1 MANENQSQQ
10 NIQETAS
17 SLKAASESYRQQAN
31 AQQDVNKAFKDSIN
45 LLNKMNKLID
55 DSTSKIGSFEKSTIN
70 VKRIEQERERINRR
84 SSNLQAELSQIA
96 KTEVDI
102 AKDYV
107 KKLEERKKEEDEIVK
122 RRSLGLS
129 VNGQI
134 LAQIETEISTI
145 ESTITAEQ
153 LRAAAIIQS
162 NKGLEERVNIIGE
175 ELDKEEELANS
186 LGVTG
191 KVLQLSTKYLGVGK
205 NLYSKIVEEARE
217 GEFATKKMVT
227 AGGALAA
234 VLLTAYKGMKS
245 LIGVAKDGFDAL
257 TGSGGPVSKFFSP
270 FTNLIKQIPFVG
282 GLLGGLVDA
291 FANLADFVTGSSSAI
306 QAFGRNLG
314 LSVDEATKLN
324 NRFSAISQASNNI
337 LFNSEKFRKSQTEL
351 SEALGVNNV
360 FTDKILMSNIELA
373 DLAGLDLETRKELA
387 AVSQITGKDQIQL
400 YKTLL
405 GQNSI
410 LSKNLGVNI
419 RVQDAIKQAASLGGV
434 LGLTFAKYPE
444 KLTKSLL
451 TVKSM
456 GLELKQLDSIADSLL
471 DFESSISKEFE
482 AQLLTGKEI
491 NLNKAREAFL
501 NNDLVTAA
509 KEITQQVGTSE
520 EFLSLNRFAAESLA
534 ASFGMS
540 RDSMADMLKQQEF
553 FAKLQVGDV
562 KKYQEKVSLL
572 SQTIEGQKE
581 LVKLLGQEEYTRVMN
596 QTATEKVASFIDR
609 IKQSFADLLNNS
621 SFKDFINKALDF
633 ISKPANIEG
642 IINKFVGFVSLMVK
656 AIAALLDGLDM
667 LPFVSIDKNI
677 IDSIYKISDD
687 IGSQKISGLMNNPE
701 SVNVGAKAATSQVN
715 ATSFGGSTAAVS
727 KPQAGGTTVIN
738 SPNIVIEDHTKS
750 LTARLGRSPER
761 DMVTGIIS

>member
-70 VKRIEQERERINRR
+70 VKRIQQERERILRR
-84 SSNLQAELSQIA
+84 ESTLISELNQIAQAEVNIA
-96 KTEVDI
+96 S
-102 AKDYV
+102 DYV
-107 KKLEERKKEEDEIVK
+107 KKIEQRKKEEESIAKK
-122 RRSLGLS
+122 RALGLS
-129 VNGQI
+129 VNTQI
-134 LAQIETEISTI
+134 LNQLENEISLI
-145 ESTITAEQ
+145 EQSITAEQ
-153 LRAAAIIQS
+153 LRAVSIIQS
-162 NKGLEERVNIIGE
+162 QKGLQERVNTIGE
-175 ELDKEEELANS
+175 ELDKEKELAKS
-186 LGVTG
+186 LGITG
-191 KVLQLSTKYLGVGK
+191 KVLQLSTKYLGIGK
-205 NLYSKIVEEARE
+205 DLYGKIVEEARE

-245 LIGVAKDGFDAL
+245 LVNAAKDGFDAL

-351 SEALGVNNV
+351 SEALGVNNI

-520 EFLSLNRFAAESLA
+520 EFLNLNRFAAESLA

-562 KKYQEKVSLL
+562 KKYQEKVSLM

-581 LVKLLGQEEYTRVMN
+581 LVALLGQEEYSRVMN

-701 SVNVGAKAATSQVN
+701 SINVGARAATSQVN
-715 ATSFGGSTAAVS
+715 ATSFGGSTAAAS
-727 KPQAGGTTVIN
+727 KQQTPITNIIN
-738 SPNIVIEDHTKS
+738 VPKSIIEDHTVS
-750 LTARLGRSPER
+750 LTARINKSGER
-761 DMVTGIIS
+761 DMVTGIMS